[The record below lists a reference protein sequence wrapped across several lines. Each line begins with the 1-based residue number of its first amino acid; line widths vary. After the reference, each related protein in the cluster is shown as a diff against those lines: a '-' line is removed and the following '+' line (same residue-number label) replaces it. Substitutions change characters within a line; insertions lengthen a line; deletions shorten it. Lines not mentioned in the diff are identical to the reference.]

1 MNINNNNDNDN
12 RPFPPIQLL
21 IPECLTV
28 DQDGSPLTW
37 LHGYCLVTYSPVGAG
52 LKLNGVVRIGERFA
66 ENLDMIRDL
75 TEALDPDAV
84 LAGYDLTASISLI
97 GRLPIEANDP
107 QPALDLLAKIKA
119 MLEMHDP
126 IDLSID
132 DNSQTQ
138 VTVQLL
144 RNQFGDEDGSIAAA
158 DDELFEMGLL
168 ALHDSSNPSHV
179 AADLTEAA
187 GAYMLALG
195 ELYIPDELGTDF
207 RDAVELWERNVE
219 PKLPALTV
227 TGKNGGEVTTKD

>member
-1 MNINNNNDNDN
+1 MNINDNDN

-28 DQDGSPLTW
+28 DQDDSPLTW
-37 LHGYCLVTYSPVGAG
+37 LHGFCLVTYSPLGVG
-52 LKLNGVVRIGERFA
+52 LKLNGVIRIGERFA

-75 TEALDPDAV
+75 TEALDPEAV
-84 LAGYDLTASISLI
+84 LAGYDLTAAISSI

-107 QPALDLLAKIKA
+107 QPALDLLARIKA

-132 DNSQTQ
+132 DSSQTQ

-144 RNQFGDEDGSIAAA
+144 RNQFNDEEGKIAAA

-168 ALHDSSNPSHV
+168 GLHDSSNPSHV

-187 GAYMLALG
+187 GAYLLAIG
-195 ELYIPDELGTDF
+195 QLYIPDELGPDF
-207 RDAVELWERNVE
+207 RAAVERWERDVQ
-219 PKLPALTV
+219 PQLPPRQAD
-227 TGKNGGEVTTKD
+227 GENGGEVPTKK